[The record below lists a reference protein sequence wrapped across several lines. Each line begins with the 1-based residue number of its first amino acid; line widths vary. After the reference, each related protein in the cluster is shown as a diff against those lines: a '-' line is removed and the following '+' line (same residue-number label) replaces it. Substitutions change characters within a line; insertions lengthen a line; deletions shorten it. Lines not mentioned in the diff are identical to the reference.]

1 LIRTYLTFLGMAR
14 WTRDSWTRDPWTALV
29 AALASYRV
37 TRLIT
42 TDHFPP
48 AERFRDWA
56 TDQMPDGYEVLWSCP
71 HCVGFWVA
79 AATAATAE
87 AFDRKRKRHW
97 FLLLAM
103 PWAISTVSGVIAER
117 EIN

>member
-1 LIRTYLTFLGMAR
+1 MAR

-48 AERFRDWA
+48 AERFRNWA
-56 TDQMPDGYEVLWSCP
+56 ADQMPDGYEVLWSCP
-71 HCVGFWVA
+71 WCVGAWVSLGA
-79 AATAATAE
+79 VITAE
-87 AFDRKRKRHW
+87 VADRHRKRHW
-97 FLLLAM
+97 FLLAAL
-103 PWAISTVSGVIAER
+103 PWAISTAAGFLAER
-117 EIN
+117 EVS

>member
-1 LIRTYLTFLGMAR
+1 MAR
-14 WTRDSWTRDPWTALV
+14 RSRWTSDPWTALV

-56 TDQMPDGYEVLWSCP
+56 TDRMPDGYEVLWSCP

-87 AFDRKRKRHW
+87 VLDRKRKRPL

-103 PWAISTVSGVIAER
+103 PWALSTVSGMIAER
-117 EIN
+117 ELG